1 MVASSALAGPKCVAV
16 TGASGFVGRHTI
28 TALLEGGATEVRAL
42 GRDAAK
48 CAHVLPQD
56 DRVRTVLGDVFEEDA
71 IDELLDGADAV
82 VHTIGIR
89 REAPGATFERMHP
102 GATRE
107 VIEGCER
114 TGMSR
119 FIHISAL
126 GTRANAPTQYWRTKY
141 MAEQMLHA
149 SALHWTILRP
159 SIIHGPDGEF
169 MQMCRDWAI
178 GRAAPWVVI
187 PYFAQ
192 VEPPR
197 GFPPSLPRC
206 VSALVQPIAVDDVAR
221 AVVACLGN
229 NETVEEV
236 YALGGSERLTWPELL
251 RHVRDHVPMADRKK
265 RIVPMPVG
273 AGLAMATVAKHVG
286 LSSALP
292 FGESEPGM
300 AGEDS
305 TCELDKVRAHLGFV
319 PGPFR
324 TAMAQYANRL

>member
-1 MVASSALAGPKCVAV
+1 MVATGEAPRRVAV
-16 TGASGFVGRHTI
+16 TGATGFVGRHVVR
-28 TALLEGGATEVRAL
+28 ALLDAGASEVRAL

-48 CAHVLPQD
+48 CAHELPKD
-56 DRVRTVLGDVFEEDA
+56 GRVRTILGDVFEEET
-71 IDELLDGADAV
+71 IDELLRGADAV

-89 REAPGATFERMHP
+89 RETPGATFERMHP

-107 VIEGCER
+107 VIEGCAR
-114 TGMSR
+114 TGVTR
-119 FIHISAL
+119 FVHISAL

-141 MAEQMLHA
+141 MAEQMLRG
-149 SALHWTILRP
+149 SGLRWTILRP
-159 SIIHGPDGEF
+159 SLIHGPDGEF
-169 MQMCRDWAI
+169 MQMCRDWAL

-192 VEPPR
+192 LDMVASFPPR
-197 GFPPSLPRC
+197 PPRC
-206 VSALVQPIAVDDVAR
+206 VSALIQPIAVEDVAR
-221 AVVACLGN
+221 AVVACLRA
-229 NETVEEV
+229 ERTVEEV

-251 RHVRDHVPMADRKK
+251 GHVRDHVPMGDRKK

-273 AGLAMATVAKHVG
+273 VGRAMALLAKPLG

-305 TCELDKVRAHLGFV
+305 TCELDKVREHLGFL
-319 PGPFR
+319 PGAFR
-324 TAMAQYANRL
+324 DAMTQYAERM